1 VEIPAL
7 TQAEVQ
13 VSVTLSDLKVEAGD
27 WVLEPATLKDGVIS
41 AQTHVDAADFRS
53 LVRVINVTHRPFIIR
68 KDNSLGEA
76 HHAEVCASLPKVD
89 MLSEAQRSLGED
101 QGHVRTAGPAKGQIV
116 HQKYRN
122 ICSV

>member
-41 AQTHVDAADFRS
+41 AQTLVDAADFRS

-68 KDNSLGEA
+68 KDNFWVR
-76 HHAEVCASLPKVD
+76 HITQRYVPVCRKW
-89 MLSEAQRSLGED
+89 
-101 QGHVRTAGPAKGQIV
+101 
-116 HQKYRN
+116 
-122 ICSV
+122 IC